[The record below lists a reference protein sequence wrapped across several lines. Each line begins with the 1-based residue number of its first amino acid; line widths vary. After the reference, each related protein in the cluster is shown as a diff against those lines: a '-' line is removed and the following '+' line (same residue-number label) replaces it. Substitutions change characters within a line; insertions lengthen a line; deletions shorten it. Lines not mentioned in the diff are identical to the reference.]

1 MLFPCYVDFWHFWSM
16 LCNILF
22 ILVLYGCLV
31 AVCLGVWPSG
41 TCKWVLEA
49 QLLASLVHW
58 SYFTRGHVHHFT
70 WNPGCFYMF
79 IILFETWNHG
89 FSQVFAYVHNCS
101 HVVTCAS
108 KFSGD
113 FRVRFRGHRRRTTPR
128 SREWRQN
135 NSPAKSHRKTHGLAN
150 WELLTYLTWRVP
162 AIRTGTLQFFGTMA
176 GAFSDWVPI

>member
-79 IILFETWNHG
+79 IILLETLVVFTCSSFYLKPWLFLHVHHFIWNLKPWFFTGVCLCSQLFTCCYMRIQIFGG
-89 FSQVFAYVHNCS
+89 FPGEVSW
-101 HVVTCAS
+101 
-108 KFSGD
+108 
-113 FRVRFRGHRRRTTPR
+113 P
-128 SREWRQN
+128 
-135 NSPAKSHRKTHGLAN
+135 
-150 WELLTYLTWRVP
+150 
-162 AIRTGTLQFFGTMA
+162 
-176 GAFSDWVPI
+176 